1 MHQIP
6 IRRLCARH
14 NSLRKDA
21 RLVSFFLCT
30 NCFNELKS
38 KALNGIDPEFPKNNQ
53 LIEGYCLN
61 CNRFTYVKQYFWYL
75 CRVCERVIKSYGKE
89 KAAREFILN
98 WWANVREKYNID
110 INLEVKDIV
119 IPMTYNEHLKY
130 RKAKVPLP
138 DFVGLRNG
146 RAIFNIEMKTGSGDI
161 TSMSAFQLDV
171 SDCKDIVS
179 FMERD
184 EYRVPTFVFHV
195 QVIEDYR
202 PPTSRNIALNAWWAS
217 VYELEQ
223 NLQKV
228 SMRGLEKRPA
238 AYYSTQ
244 AFKPIDEFIP
254 YILSDRFKEEVT
266 IVKTRLPKLY

>member
-1 MHQIP
+1 
-6 IRRLCARH
+6 
-14 NSLRKDA
+14 
-21 RLVSFFLCT
+21 
-30 NCFNELKS
+30 
-38 KALNGIDPEFPKNNQ
+38 
-53 LIEGYCLN
+53 
-61 CNRFTYVKQYFWYL
+61 
-75 CRVCERVIKSYGKE
+75 
-89 KAAREFILN
+89 
-98 WWANVREKYNID
+98 
-110 INLEVKDIV
+110 
-119 IPMTYNEHLKY
+119 
-130 RKAKVPLP
+130 
-138 DFVGLRNG
+138 
-146 RAIFNIEMKTGSGDI
+146 
-161 TSMSAFQLDV
+161 
-171 SDCKDIVS
+171 
-179 FMERD
+179 MERD